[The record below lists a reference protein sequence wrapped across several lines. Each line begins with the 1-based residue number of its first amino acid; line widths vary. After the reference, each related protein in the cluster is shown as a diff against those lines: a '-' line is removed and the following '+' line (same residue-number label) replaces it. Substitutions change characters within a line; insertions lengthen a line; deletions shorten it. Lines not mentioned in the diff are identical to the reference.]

1 MLLDVLGLLSACSY
15 ALDCVEAELVHVT
28 DKHAKRVA
36 YMSVC
41 MAEQLGIS
49 DESLQDLA
57 ACALLHD
64 NDHFVCLLFVSVG
77 GENAVCPA
85 EKGIKK
91 ALHPQRGTKDKQ
103 FRGTTHIRRTF
114 CAALFRYRIYP
125 IPVTEETRLRLLGIL
140 SARQLKRELHR
151 AGVCIRFQS

>member
-1 MLLDVLGLLSACSY
+1 MWRESSSTW
-15 ALDCVEAELVHVT
+15 LVGRT
-28 DKHAKRVA
+28 
-36 YMSVC
+36 
-41 MAEQLGIS
+41 
-49 DESLQDLA
+49 
-57 ACALLHD
+57 LLHD
-64 NDHFVCLLFVSVG
+64 NDHFVCLLFVSVD

-140 SARQLKRELHR
+140 SARQLKRNFIVPASASVSSHDGRSLKAALGTITFLCHR
-151 AGVCIRFQS
+151 FVQYLSTL

>member
-1 MLLDVLGLLSACSY
+1 MWRFYNLLSGSNKSSY
-15 ALDCVEAELVHVT
+15 
-28 DKHAKRVA
+28 
-36 YMSVC
+36 
-41 MAEQLGIS
+41 I
-49 DESLQDLA
+49 
-57 ACALLHD
+57 D
-64 NDHFVCLLFVSVG
+64 NDHFVCLLFVSVD

-103 FRGTTHIRRTF
+103 FRGTTHIQRTF